1 MEEEDTGRKV
11 EEGGETR
18 RGEAVGLEKSG
29 REEKMKT
36 GVGRKIR
43 EERRG
48 KRVREEGSQKKKREF
63 GGFGEKGHE
72 TWSLQED
79 LYTVVC

>member
-18 RGEAVGLEKSG
+18 RGEAVGLKKSG

-48 KRVREEGSQKKKREF
+48 KRVREEGSQK
-63 GGFGEKGHE
+63 
-72 TWSLQED
+72 
-79 LYTVVC
+79 

>member
-11 EEGGETR
+11 EEGGGGETR

-48 KRVREEGSQKKKREF
+48 KRVREEGSQK
-63 GGFGEKGHE
+63 
-72 TWSLQED
+72 
-79 LYTVVC
+79 